1 MTRLTQVVVIGG
13 GQSGL
18 AAGYHLRR
26 LGIDFAVLDA
36 GATPGGAWQHV
47 WDSLRLFSPAAF
59 SSLPGR
65 LMPPRPGEPYPD
77 ARHVVDY
84 LADYEKRY
92 ELPVQHGV
100 HVRSVRRDGRL
111 LRVETDSGAWRAHAV
126 VSATGTWS
134 RPFLPAVAGRAASGA
149 SSCTRSTTAA
159 RETSPGGASSSSAA
173 ATRALRSRPT
183 SPATPTSPG
192 SPRAH
197 RVSFPTTSTGVFCST
212 SPPRAAKPS
221 TRDAPTPAASRHWAT
236 SSQSRPYAGPGTTD
250 CSRPHPCSPV

>member
-1 MTRLTQVVVIGG
+1 MTRQTQVVVIGG

-65 LMPPRPGEPYPD
+65 LMPPRPGEPCPD
-77 ARHVVDY
+77 AQHVVDY

-92 ELPVQHGV
+92 QLPVQHGFR
-100 HVRSVRRDGRL
+100 VRSVRRDGHL
-111 LRVETDSGAWRAHAV
+111 LRVDTDSGAWRAHAV

-134 RPFLPAVAGRAASGA
+134 RPFLPAVAGRAPFRGEQLH
-149 SSCTRSTTAA
+149 TVDYRR
-159 RETSPGGASSSSAA
+159 RETSPDGASSSAE
-173 ATRALRSRPT
+173 ATRVRRSRPT
-183 SPATPTSPG
+183 SPATPNSPG

-197 RVSFPTTSTGVFCST
+197 RVSSPTTSTGVSCST

-221 TRDAPTPAASRHWAT
+221 TRDAPTPAASPHWAT
-236 SSQSRPYAGPGTTD
+236 SSQSRPSEAPGTTD